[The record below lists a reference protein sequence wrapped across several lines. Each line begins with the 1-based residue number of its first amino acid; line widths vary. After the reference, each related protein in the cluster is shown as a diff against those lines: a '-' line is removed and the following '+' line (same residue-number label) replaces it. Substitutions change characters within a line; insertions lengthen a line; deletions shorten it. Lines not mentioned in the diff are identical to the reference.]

1 MNTNRDTG
9 ELLKHLNNVPEFILT
24 CIDIGKKL
32 GLLSLLQDAQE
43 TVSMDKC
50 HFLFASIDMM
60 MGSQMTR
67 KFGVPDNIHKVARAF
82 GHDQSTMG
90 EFDNGSNLGR
100 KCLCIFNQFLK
111 INL

>member
-1 MNTNRDTG
+1 MNTNKDTG
-9 ELLKHLNNVPEFILT
+9 ELLRYLNDVPNFILT

-50 HFLFASIDMM
+50 HFLFASIDVMM
-60 MGSQMTR
+60 RSQMSR
-67 KFGVPDNIHKVARAF
+67 MFGVPDNIHKVARAF

-90 EFDNGSNLGR
+90 DFDNGSNSGR
-100 KCLCIFNQFLK
+100 KCPFTFCKSN
-111 INL
+111 NLP